1 MCSSDLALTGLL
13 NRRALLQNPSH
24 TLPAGTALVAMDLDY
39 FKTINDR
46 YGHDS
51 GDQALKAFAELIRAN
66 IRPTDLAARMGGEEF
81 CIVVSDPDPRAPMTI
96 AERIRTQVEAMTI
109 PTAGG
114 PVRTTVSAGISFASG
129 DETLQSLL
137 IRADEALYEAKS
149 EGRNRVRTSDI
160 DSMAA

>member
-1 MCSSDLALTGLL
+1 
-13 NRRALLQNPSH
+13 
-24 TLPAGTALVAMDLDY
+24 
-39 FKTINDR
+39 
-46 YGHDS
+46 
-51 GDQALKAFAELIRAN
+51 
-66 IRPTDLAARMGGEEF
+66 
-81 CIVVSDPDPRAPMTI
+81 MTI